1 MNEGMSRRAF
11 LKGGTGTVAAAA
23 FGGTLISAVA
33 GCGSGSSASSGGS
46 SGGTLTVYADANPQG
61 QGLQPLIPEFE
72 KQTGIKVNYQVLSE
86 LDITKKAAVALA
98 AGNGT
103 VDVTWG
109 GVSQKPEWVTAG
121 WVEPIDDYLNDPSL
135 VGKGYSTS
143 DWLPACWKA
152 TEYNGKHWGF
162 PTLLDTNILMYRKD
176 ILSSAG
182 VAPPTTI
189 SDLLAACAKVN
200 TKSVPAI
207 TLRGARGV
215 HSNIWIFN
223 IFYYGEGGIYYKGQ
237 KPGGRAPSGRLSAA
251 MDTAADLTGL
261 QIYGE
266 FFRRGYTPAGSAS
279 WDYPETTAAFKGGK
293 AAMLVDDIAFALE
306 MIDALGDKVAFAEAP
321 RGPAGLFPGFD
332 TQMWFLAKG
341 TPNRD
346 AAIKFMA
353 WSTSPQVQVQAAK
366 NGKYIGVTRQS
377 ALHSSAFKSFARPDV
392 LAILSKES
400 PDLDV
405 NHFVQTPSFNVVG
418 DYMSIAVNEVISG
431 TASAKSALSTAQS
444 QAASYLLTHSG

>member
-1 MNEGMSRRAF
+1 MNERMSRRAF
-11 LKGGTGTVAAAA
+11 LKRGTGTVAAAA

-33 GCGSGSSASSGGS
+33 GCGSGSSAGSSRS

-72 KQTGIKVNYQVLSE
+72 KQTGIKVSYQVISE
-86 LDITKKAAVALA
+86 LEITNKAAVALA

-109 GVSQKPEWVTAG
+109 GISEKPAWVTAG
-121 WVEPIDDYLNDPSL
+121 WVEPIDDYLADTSL
-135 VGKGYSTS
+135 VGKDYSTS
-143 DWLPACWKA
+143 DWLPACWQA
-152 TEYNGKHWGF
+152 TEQGGKHYGF

-176 ILSSAG
+176 ILSGAG
-182 VAPPTTI
+182 VTVPRTV
-189 SDLLAACAKVN
+189 SDLLAACGKVN
-200 TKSVPAI
+200 KKPVPAI
-207 TLRGARGV
+207 ALRGARGV

-237 KPGGRAPSGRLSAA
+237 KPGGPAPSGRLSAA

-261 QIYGE
+261 QTYGE

-306 MIDALGDKVAFAEAP
+306 MIDALGDKVGFAPAP
-321 RGPAGLFPGFD
+321 RGPAGVFPGFD

-341 TPNRD
+341 TPNKE

-353 WSTSPQVQVQAAK
+353 WSTSPEIQVRAAK

-377 ALHSSAFKSFARPDV
+377 ALHSSAFRSFARPDV
-392 LAILSKES
+392 LDVLDKET
-400 PDLDV
+400 PDLDI

-431 TASAKSALSTAQS
+431 TASARSALSTAQS